1 MVHALS
7 KFNIMSLDL
16 LLRQTK
22 IEQRETSLNASREK
36 RKANNILKVLPYHCS
51 KRTHGGRILL
61 HFQYGNKIVIYLV
74 CCNTHNMQL
83 FRFAITRKHVSLFL
97 SVFISFY
104 NFVLSDIKFIEKRKG
119 INDRHLSFSSIYVVL
134 QYIYYMY
141 YK

>member
-1 MVHALS
+1 MIIDMTVHALP
-7 KFNIMSLDL
+7 KFNIHSFLDRL
-16 LLRQTK
+16 E
-22 IEQRETSLNASREK
+22 IGQRKTSLNASREK
-36 RKANNILKVLPYHCS
+36 RKANNILKVLLYHCS

-104 NFVLSDIKFIEKRKG
+104 NFVLSDIKFIEKRKR
-119 INDRHLSFSSIYVVL
+119 INDRHLSFSSTYIVF
-134 QYIYYMY
+134 QYRYYI
-141 YK
+141 